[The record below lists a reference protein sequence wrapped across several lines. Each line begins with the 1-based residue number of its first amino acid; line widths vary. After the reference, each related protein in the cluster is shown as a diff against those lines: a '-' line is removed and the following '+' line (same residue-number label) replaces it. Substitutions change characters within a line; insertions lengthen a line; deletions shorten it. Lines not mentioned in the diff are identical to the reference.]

1 MTSGVAMQWDL
12 PTLLGP
18 VKGRQR
24 FGHPLARYSSFRIGG
39 PADALVYVED
49 IDGLKAVQA
58 VSLDHAIPLFILGGG
73 SNLLIRDGGIRGI
86 VVALRGSFRNHRVVP
101 CEERL
106 ERSPGHPPEP
116 LPEYT
121 PRYADVHAG
130 VGCSLSR
137 LAMQLARQS
146 WSGLEFAYGIPGT
159 LGGAMIMNAGTHLG
173 DLSQALFAAQVLLSD
188 GQVVAIP
195 NHALGL
201 RYRGSSYPPESIVL
215 GATLRVVQGHR
226 ETIEATMRDS
236 NERRQRTQPLWLPN
250 AGSIFKNPPGTA
262 AARLIDDLG
271 LKGTRI
277 GGAMISPV
285 HANFLVNVDHAQAA
299 DVEALMQLIQTRVY
313 EAYGIELEPE
323 VRIVGEE
330 R

>member
-1 MTSGVAMQWDL
+1 MTWDL
-12 PTLLGP
+12 PTLFQP
-18 VKGRQR
+18 VGGRKR
-24 FGHPLARYSSFRIGG
+24 FDHPLARYSSFRIGG

-49 IDGLKAVQA
+49 LDSLKAVQA
-58 VSLDHAIPLFILGGG
+58 IALDHAIPLFILGGG
-73 SNLLIRDGGIRGI
+73 SNLLIRDGGIRGV
-86 VVALRGSFRNHRVVP
+86 VVALRCAFRTYRVVP
-101 CEERL
+101 HEDD
-106 ERSPGHPPEP
+106 PGG
-116 LPEYT
+116 
-121 PRYADVHAG
+121 ADVHAG

-137 LAMQLARQS
+137 LAMQLAHQS

-173 DLSQALFAAQVLLSD
+173 DLSQVLVAAQVLLVD
-188 GQVVAIP
+188 GQVEAIP

-215 GATLRVVQGHR
+215 GATLRVEQGDR
-226 ETIEATMRDS
+226 ETIESTMRAS

-262 AARLIDDLG
+262 AARLIDELG

-285 HANFLVNVDHAQAA
+285 HANFLVNVDHAKAA

>member
-1 MTSGVAMQWDL
+1 MRSVRPDNHRHCTPRVPGGVAMKWDL
-12 PTLLGP
+12 PTLLQP
-18 VKGRQR
+18 VSGRKR
-24 FGHPLARYSSFRIGG
+24 FDQPLARYSSFRIGG
-39 PADALVYVED
+39 SADVLVLVED
-49 IDGLKAVQA
+49 IENLKVLQA
-58 VSLDHAIPLFILGGG
+58 IAMAHDIPFFILGGG
-73 SNLLIRDGGIRGI
+73 TNLLIRDGGIRGI
-86 VVALRGSFRNHRVVP
+86 VVAMRGTFRAHRVVP
-101 CEERL
+101 CDDA
-106 ERSPGHPPEP
+106 P
-116 LPEYT
+116 T
-121 PRYADVHAG
+121 QADVLAG

-173 DLSQALFAAQVLLSD
+173 DLSQVLRSARVLLAS
-188 GQVVAIP
+188 GQVEELP

-201 RYRGSSYPPESIVL
+201 RYRGSSYPARSIVME
-215 GATLRVVQGHR
+215 ATLRVQQGER
-226 ETIEATMRDS
+226 ETIETTMRES

-262 AARLIDDLG
+262 AARLIDELG

-277 GGAMISPV
+277 GGAMVSPV
-285 HANFLVNVDHAQAA
+285 HANFLVNVERAKAA
-299 DVEALMQLIQTRVY
+299 DVEALIRLIRTRVY

-330 R
+330 G